1 VCIAA
6 GLSVPTPELRSDG
19 ALMVNLLGLDTN
31 KAAPLDQRL
40 TALREIPN
48 AHLHWYG
55 KSPETPGRKLG
66 HITVLL
72 NSSDADHRQRQAIDV
87 LAVVRG
93 IWPVFPTD
101 QD

>member
-1 VCIAA
+1 
-6 GLSVPTPELRSDG
+6 
-19 ALMVNLLGLDTN
+19 MVNLLGLDTN

-72 NSSDADHRQRQAIDV
+72 NSSDADHRQRQANDV

-93 IWPVFPTD
+93 IWPEFPTD

>member
-1 VCIAA
+1 
-6 GLSVPTPELRSDG
+6 
-19 ALMVNLLGLDTN
+19 MVNLLGLDTN
-31 KAAPLDQRL
+31 QAAPLDQRL

-72 NSSDADHRQRQAIDV
+72 NAIDADHRQRQANDV

-93 IWPVFPTD
+93 IWPEFPTD